1 MSFLNKIKK
10 PSVKP
15 PIITLVGGAGV
26 GKTTLAATF
35 PNPVFI
41 QAEDAETV
49 FQTYKEEEQPSFFPL
64 IQSPNSK
71 RFNIKEQILSNLRDL
86 ITEQH
91 EFKTVVIDS
100 VTALNLFFEQEILLD
115 DNQRLAKAGK
125 QPVTNI
131 ADTHGGFHKGYQ
143 VLKGFHLDLFK
154 ACQALRDMRGITVVF
169 LAHTGTER
177 IKHDPSETSEYHLF
191 SLNMHKD
198 SAKIYIDNS
207 DAVIFMR
214 HEMLARKYEDGDKK
228 SMAKSKV
235 LNTGTRQLIYSGDGE
250 IGFPYAKNRFGL
262 SGSEDISHRENP
274 LLTTIPFFNNKQEI

>member
-71 RFNIKEQILSNLRDL
+71 RFNIKEQILSNLREL

-91 EFKTVVIDS
+91 DFKTVVIDS

-115 DNQRLAKAGK
+115 DNQRLAKSGK

-177 IKHDPSETSEYHLF
+177 IKHDPSESSEYHLF

-214 HEMLARKYEDGDKK
+214 HETLVQKSGKDKSEKAR
-228 SMAKSKV
+228 V
-235 LNTGTRQLIYSGDGE
+235 FNTGTRQLIYSGDGE

-274 LLTTIPFFNNKQEI
+274 LLSTIPFFTKQS